1 MKQGFVVDIQI
12 NKLLSI
18 STEGCAHELSSE
30 IVILWTVVK
39 PKEKGKDI
47 SFQTKLL
54 WDFSYH

>member
-54 WDFSYH
+54 